1 MDAGGWDERY
11 SAVERLWPV
20 SPNLFLE
27 DRLGTLEPGVGLDLA
42 AGEGRNTL
50 WLRDRG
56 WEMTAI
62 DFSSVALERG
72 SDTDDRVDWV
82 VADVMSWE
90 PERSYDLVVIAY
102 LHLLEDHLRYVVERA
117 SRWLEPRGELFMIGH
132 DLANLEKGYGGPQVP
147 EVLWVVN
154 RIRGWLEGLTIVEA
168 QVVRR
173 PVETDEGVFFARD
186 ALVRAHNL

>member
-11 SAVERLWPV
+11 SAVERLWPG

-27 DRLGTLEPGVGLDLA
+27 DRLGPMEPGVGLDLA
-42 AGEGRNTL
+42 AGEGRNAL

-72 SDTDDRVDWV
+72 SGIDDRVDWV

-90 PERSYDLVVIAY
+90 PEMSYDLVVIAY
-102 LHLLEDHLRYVVERA
+102 LHLLEDHLRSVVERA

-147 EVLWVVN
+147 DVLWDVN